1 MHAYA
6 RRSIWR
12 WQKKFPQHHCARALM
27 LMDSAAEIVETLE
40 DRIRAVIRV
49 GALREREYPASV
61 AVRVMLLCASC
72 LRLLHGFKRGGTASM
87 ERGTHVPAPMT
98 DQGIWL

>member
-1 MHAYA
+1 MAEKVSTASLCSGADAHG
-6 RRSIWR
+6 
-12 WQKKFPQHHCARALM
+12 FC
-27 LMDSAAEIVETLE
+27 AEIAETLE

-61 AVRVMLLCASC
+61 AVRVMQLCASC
-72 LRLLHGFKRGGTASM
+72 LRLLHGFKRGRTAST
-87 ERGTHVPAPMT
+87 ERGTHVPDPMT